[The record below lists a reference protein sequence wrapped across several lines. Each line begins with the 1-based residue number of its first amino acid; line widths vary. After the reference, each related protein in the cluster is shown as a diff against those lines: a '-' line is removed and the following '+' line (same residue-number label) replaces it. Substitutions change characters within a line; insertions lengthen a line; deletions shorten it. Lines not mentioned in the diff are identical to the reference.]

1 MMARATAAGIASCPM
16 LLTDWLR
23 WPANSHHR
31 ACHNALHEAT
41 QMARHRRETE
51 EVERFVEEANL
62 RRSRR

>member
-1 MMARATAAGIASCPM
+1 MMARATPAAIASCPM

-31 ACHNALHEAT
+31 ACRNALHEAT
-41 QMARHRRETE
+41 QMARHRRESE
-51 EVERFVEEANL
+51 EIERFVEETNL